1 LRQYGTSIA
10 KAKRAEEEEV
20 ISKISSFYQRAPDD
34 ISEED
39 KLLILQLQNKLDDLY
54 RQKAEGAFVRSRK
67 RWLEEGEQNSAYFFR
82 LKRYRSKINSIYN
95 LNINGIVTDDAKLI
109 ADFCSKCYSNLYSS
123 KFNEAVTS
131 QFLNSMNNIRQID
144 EVDKDYCDTPLK
156 LEEVTDSLLKNNKSP
171 GTDGLTAEFYKTF
184 SDQLA
189 PFLLQVFMES
199 IENETLPPSL
209 TQGLVTLIPK
219 PRKDI
224 LFIDRWRLC

>member
-34 ISEED
+34 VSEED
-39 KLLILQLQNKLDDLY
+39 KLLLLQLQNKLDDLY

-82 LKRYRSKINSIYN
+82 LERYRSKINSIYN

-156 LEEVTDSLLKNNKSP
+156 LEEVTDS
-171 GTDGLTAEFYKTF
+171 
-184 SDQLA
+184 
-189 PFLLQVFMES
+189 
-199 IENETLPPSL
+199 
-209 TQGLVTLIPK
+209 TQK
-219 PRKDI
+219 Q
-224 LFIDRWRLC
+224 